1 MYRIRNTVTGEVAYS
16 YEPMTIIYPNQVI
29 LFRFY
34 KNEAVH
40 ASPIPYDLIV
50 QGYSGDADGMYARLR
65 DLTNPINM
73 DTTMNTDEKVIRH
86 TWDQLLSEGNN
97 TTTSWFTNFGATQL
111 NWVLEKQ
118 NTDLTWSVVS

>member
-1 MYRIRNTVTGEVAYS
+1 MYRLRNTGTGEVAYS
-16 YEPMTIIYPNQVI
+16 YDPMNIGYPNQVI
-29 LFRFY
+29 LFHFY
-34 KNEAVH
+34 QSEAIH
-40 ASPIPYDLIV
+40 TSPTAYNQVL
-50 QGYSGDADGMYARLR
+50 QGYSGNSTEMYARLR

-118 NTDLTWSVVS
+118 NTDLTWSIVS